1 MDFDVII
8 LGSGAGGGV
17 AAYQL
22 ASRGWKVLLI
32 ERGSFVKDGHASH
45 PISSGLDQQSYLV
58 NGRHRKLTVGYGL
71 GGGTEVYGA
80 VLMRPHEVDFAPG
93 QHYSNLFPKA
103 EWDWPVSFAEMRPY
117 YEQVEN
123 LFGITPFQAQ
133 NELPA
138 GQTAPIN
145 ERLHQAWKRNHIA
158 SGILP
163 LAIQRNSCLECED
176 CPGFLC
182 PNGSRLGVRHL
193 IERAM
198 RSHDLEV
205 WSGFHALQINKNRGE
220 ALLENVRTSEQKTV
234 KASII
239 VVSLGAMQ
247 SPALFLRSE
256 WEDSSGLLGRRY
268 MYHAG
273 GVVAGCFINQ
283 TQAGE
288 RFVKQLGTD
297 QFYLG
302 SPQSNNE
309 KWGVIQS
316 LPTPRLLPSFLRNR
330 TYLMMA
336 TVEDIPQADNRITI
350 DRKGNPVLHHRFHSF
365 DLKRSKDAVRILKGL
380 LRMGGAVGTIGLTAD
395 RNNTHV
401 GHQVG
406 TMCFGKN
413 SKTSVLD
420 PYCRPHGTERMFVL
434 DGSFMPTSLGVGPAL
449 TIMANALRV
458 TDWICKQY
466 GK

>member
-1 MDFDVII
+1 MDFDAII
-8 LGSGAGGGV
+8 LGSGAGGGI

-22 ASRGWKVLLI
+22 ASRGWNVLLI
-32 ERGSFVKDGHASH
+32 ERGSFVNDGNASR
-45 PISSGLDQQSYLV
+45 PVSSGLDQQSYLV
-58 NGRHRKLTVGYGL
+58 NGSYRKLTVGYGL

-80 VLMRPHEVDFAPG
+80 VLMRPHEVDFTPG
-93 QHYSNLFPKA
+93 RHYPNLLPKA
-103 EWDWPVSFAEMRPY
+103 EWDWPVSFGEMRPY

-123 LFGITPFQAQ
+123 LFGITPFQTQ
-133 NELPA
+133 TELPV
-138 GQTAPIN
+138 GQAAPIN
-145 ERLHQAWKRNHIA
+145 EHLHRAWKCNGIA

-163 LAIQRNSCLECED
+163 LAIQRKSCLDCAD

-182 PNGSRLGVRHL
+182 PNGSRLGTQHL
-193 IERAM
+193 IERAI
-198 RSHDLEV
+198 RSHELKV
-205 WSGFHALQINKNRGE
+205 WSGFQVLQISKKGDNV
-220 ALLENVRTSEQKTV
+220 LLQNVRTSEQQTV
-234 KASII
+234 KARIL

-247 SPALFLRSE
+247 SPALFLRSG

-273 GVVAGCFINQ
+273 GVVAGCFLNQ

-288 RFVKQLGTD
+288 MFVKQLGSD

-316 LPTPRLLPSFLRNR
+316 LPTPRLLPSFIRNR

-336 TVEDIPQADNRITI
+336 TVEDMPQACNRITI
-350 DRKGNPVLHHRFHSF
+350 DRNGNPVLQHRFHSF
-365 DLKRSKDAVRILKGL
+365 DLKRSKDAVRTLKRL
-380 LRMGGAVGTIGLTAD
+380 LRMGGAFSTIGLTAD
-395 RNNTHV
+395 RNKTHV

-406 TMCFGKN
+406 TMCFGEN
-413 SKTSVLD
+413 SKISVLD

-466 GK
+466 EK